1 MLLRLILFIALS
13 CSTSTSR
20 IQGIRG
26 VTDGTCLRFIW
37 RVLWRVLD
45 SSTVVPLDVFDSF
58 DSSIFRFRSTWYRT
72 VEIQAGVLQRS
83 WYYRRTARQFL
94 SIFTSQTGF
103 GANCNSSINLLFSN
117 MANEDTQQDN
127 EQDKIS
133 AWKKKRQERKQQ
145 SKREEEETSF
155 FDDNIREDDEN
166 EFVPLSKRRRLEDE
180 LLKGSRRRFR
190 QKLGD
195 ETTDEPGEEKQE
207 RRNGEENQNHELQV
221 ESLLESA
228 AALQKSLTEE
238 QRAEK
243 QQKEEEERIMREAS
257 KVQT

>member
-1 MLLRLILFIALS
+1 MRA
-13 CSTSTSR
+13 
-20 IQGIRG
+20 
-26 VTDGTCLRFIW
+26 
-37 RVLWRVLD
+37 
-45 SSTVVPLDVFDSF
+45 
-58 DSSIFRFRSTWYRT
+58 
-72 VEIQAGVLQRS
+72 EIHPGVLQCS
-83 WYYRRTARQFL
+83 WTHGTVRQFL
-94 SIFTSQTGF
+94 AIFTSQTGF
-103 GANCNSSINLLFSN
+103 GTNCNSSINLLLSN
-117 MANEDTQQDN
+117 MANEDTLEDN
-127 EQDKIS
+127 EQDKLS

-155 FDDNIREDDEN
+155 FDENIREDDEN
-166 EFVPLSKRRRLEDE
+166 EFVPLSKRIRVEDE

-195 ETTDEPGEEKQE
+195 ETTIEPGEEEEKQE
-207 RRNGEENQNHELQV
+207 RSNGEENQNHEVQV